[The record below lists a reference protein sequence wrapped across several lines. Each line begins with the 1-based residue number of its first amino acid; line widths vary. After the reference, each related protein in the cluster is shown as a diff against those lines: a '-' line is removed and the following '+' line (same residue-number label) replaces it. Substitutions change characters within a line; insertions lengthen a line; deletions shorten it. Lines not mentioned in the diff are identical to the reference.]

1 MRLVNLHIP
10 EWFRGKVDFLFT
22 PGFRNMIKPADSHQE
37 EWNKVF
43 LKFIEYVLQFKNTG
57 SKSLS
62 ALLLVIK
69 SYQEKGQPDKF
80 ISAPSGKLFD
90 NIF

>member
-1 MRLVNLHIP
+1 
-10 EWFRGKVDFLFT
+10 
-22 PGFRNMIKPADSHQE
+22 MIKQAVCHQE

-43 LKFIEYVLQFKNTG
+43 LKYIVYVLQFKNTG

-62 ALLLVIK
+62 ALLFVIK
-69 SYQEKGQPDKF
+69 SNQEKGQPDKF
-80 ISAPSGKLFD
+80 ISAPAGKLFE